1 MKRFMQKVVL
11 LMCCF
16 AFICIAACG
25 NVESKGDGGDTTH
38 EEEQG
43 NSNEDDMAKEMYIKI
58 GQTVLT
64 AVLEDNS
71 SVEALIDL
79 LPISLTMRDYGGF
92 EKVGEIGATLPQ
104 NNEGITTSFGDL
116 ILYQG
121 NQLRYKYM
129 VVDAVG
135 EDCRSYTSGVK
146 KYFRRRGSEGN
157 YFSDKVNDFRK
168 EFLVQ
173 EILFC
178 FFALRSKT

>member
-104 NNEGITTSFGDL
+104 NNERITTSFGDL

-121 NQLRYKYM
+121 NQFSIYYDTNTWALTRLGKI
-129 VVDAVG
+129 VG
-135 EDCRSYTSGVK
+135 VTQAELKNILGEGEVK
-146 KYFRRRGSEGN
+146 VTISLTK
-157 YFSDKVNDFRK
+157 
-168 EFLVQ
+168 
-173 EILFC
+173 
-178 FFALRSKT
+178 

>member
-1 MKRFMQKVVL
+1 
-11 LMCCF
+11 MCCF
-16 AFICIAACG
+16 VFICIAACG
-25 NVESKGDGGDTTH
+25 NVESKGDGGDTAY

-58 GQTVLT
+58 GPTVLT

-79 LPISLTMRDYGGF
+79 LPMSLTMRDYGGF

-121 NQLRYKYM
+121 NQFSIYYDTNTWSLTWLGKI
-129 VVDAVG
+129 VG
-135 EDCRSYTSGVK
+135 VTQAELKNILGEGEVK
-146 KYFRRRGSEGN
+146 VTISLTK
-157 YFSDKVNDFRK
+157 
-168 EFLVQ
+168 
-173 EILFC
+173 
-178 FFALRSKT
+178 